1 VEADEATRVR
11 KKLRKELAA
20 RNELARKK
28 GCEGSRHLGIGD
40 RVVLKQ
46 RSALPYP

>member
-1 VEADEATRVR
+1 VEADEATRA
-11 KKLRKELAA
+11 RKELAV

-28 GCEGSRHLGIGD
+28 GCEGSRHLDIGD

-46 RSALPYP
+46 RSGLQHP